1 MEVRNVR
8 TTLAGLIA
16 ALVMTAP
23 SLAFAAAAA
32 GDDHGAAVAE
42 KPNIFDLPA
51 RWDLSLYTLVVFGLL
66 LFLLGRFAWPS
77 ILKGMQDREQ
87 AILTARDEAQAAQR
101 EAEGIRAE
109 LRNRLAAAQDEVRAM
124 IEDARKDAEK
134 LRATEREAGV
144 KEAAAE
150 RERSTTEIAAA
161 KEQALAEIYEKS
173 IRLASLMSSKAIKR
187 QLTVDDHGRLVQDSL
202 AELDARV
209 ASN

>member
-1 MEVRNVR
+1 MR
-8 TTLAGLIA
+8 TTLTGLA
-16 ALVMTAP
+16 LALVTMTP
-23 SLAFAAAAA
+23 SLALAAVAS
-32 GDDHGAAVAE
+32 DEHGAAVAE

-51 RWDLSLYTLVVFGLL
+51 RWDLSLYTLIVFGLL

-101 EAEGIRAE
+101 DAEAIRAE
-109 LRNRLAAAQDEVRAM
+109 LKTRLAAAQDEVRAM

-144 KEAAAE
+144 REAAAE
-150 RERSTTEIAAA
+150 RDHATKEIAAA

-209 ASN
+209 TAN

>member
-8 TTLAGLIA
+8 TALTGLTA
-16 ALVMTAP
+16 ALVMMAP
-23 SLAFAAAAA
+23 SLAFANEAPAA
-32 GDDHGAAVAE
+32 GE

-101 EAEGIRAE
+101 DAEAIRAE
-109 LRNRLAAAQDEVRAM
+109 LKNRLAAAQDEVRAM
-124 IEDARKDAEK
+124 IEEARKDAEK

-150 RERSTTEIAAA
+150 RERSTKEIAAA